1 MQKKLFF
8 IITCVLFLSCK
19 KEDFNTV
26 PHIEF
31 LSITPSTWYSDDPS
45 LTGPQLSFKLTDA
58 EGDFGFQDTSIS
70 FVYIRLENDTLN
82 PPDSLA
88 FPDLPISNKSNLSV
102 EVSVDIVSVLPP
114 PNFPRPFT
122 DTLYFE
128 VFVKDFAG
136 HKSNV
141 IKSTSPFYFITP

>member
-1 MQKKLFF
+1 MYKVILSILICFVF
-8 IITCVLFLSCK
+8 ISCK
-19 KEDFNTV
+19 KENYTTQ
-26 PHIEF
+26 PQISF
-31 LSITPSTWYSDDPS
+31 LSITPSTWYSDNPS

-88 FPDLPISNKSNLSV
+88 FPNLPIPNKSNLNV
-102 EVSVDIVSVLPP
+102 EVSVDISTALPP
-114 PNFPRPFT
+114 PHFPSPFT

-128 VFVKDFAG
+128 LYVKDFAG

-141 IKSTSPFYFITP
+141 IKSTPFYFITP

>member
-1 MQKKLFF
+1 MYKVILFIVICF
-8 IITCVLFLSCK
+8 VFVSCK
-19 KEDFNTV
+19 KENYTTQ
-26 PHIEF
+26 PQISF

-88 FPDLPISNKSNLSV
+88 FPNLPIPNKSNLNV
-102 EVSVDIVSVLPP
+102 EVSVDIASVLPP
-114 PNFPRPFT
+114 PHFPRPFT
-122 DTLYFE
+122 DTLHFE
-128 VFVKDFAG
+128 LYVKDFAG
-136 HKSNV
+136 NKSNV
-141 IKSTSPFYFITP
+141 IKSTTPFYFITP

>member
-1 MQKKLFF
+1 MQKTIFF
-8 IITCVLFLSCK
+8 IFICFLFLSCK
-19 KEDFNTV
+19 KEDFTTV
-26 PHIEF
+26 PHIDF

-88 FPDLPISNKSNLSV
+88 FPDLPIPNKSNLNV
-102 EVSVDIVSVLPP
+102 EVSVDIASVLPP
-114 PNFPRPFT
+114 PHFPRPFT
-122 DTLYFE
+122 DTLHFE
-128 VFVKDFAG
+128 LYVKDFAG

-141 IKSTSPFYFITP
+141 IKSTSPFYYITP

>member
-1 MQKKLFF
+1 MYKAILFIVICF
-8 IITCVLFLSCK
+8 VFVSCK
-19 KEDFNTV
+19 KENYTTQ
-26 PHIEF
+26 PQISF

-88 FPDLPISNKSNLSV
+88 FPNLAIPNKSNLNV
-102 EVSVDIVSVLPP
+102 EVSVDIASVLPP
-114 PNFPRPFT
+114 PHFPRPFT
-122 DTLYFE
+122 DSLHFELY
-128 VFVKDFAG
+128 VKDFAG
-136 HKSNV
+136 NKSNV
-141 IKSTSPFYFITP
+141 IKSTTPFYFITP

>member
-1 MQKKLFF
+1 MQKTIFF
-8 IITCVLFLSCK
+8 IITCVLFFSCK
-19 KEDFNTV
+19 KEEFNTV

-31 LSITPSTWYSDDPS
+31 LSITPSTWYSDNPS

-88 FPDLPISNKSNLSV
+88 FPDLPIPNKSNLNV
-102 EVSVDIVSVLPP
+102 EVSVDIASVLPP
-114 PNFPRPFT
+114 PHFPRPFT
-122 DTLYFE
+122 DTLHFE
-128 VFVKDFAG
+128 LYVKDFAG

-141 IKSTSPFYFITP
+141 IKSTSPFYYITP